1 MALPDLISK
10 LLIISDD
17 AVVRYQML
25 KVKNV
30 LGLLSFSMP
39 EIKFF

>member
-10 LLIISDD
+10 LLIISED

-30 LGLLSFSMP
+30 LRLLSFSIL
-39 EIKFF
+39 EIEFL